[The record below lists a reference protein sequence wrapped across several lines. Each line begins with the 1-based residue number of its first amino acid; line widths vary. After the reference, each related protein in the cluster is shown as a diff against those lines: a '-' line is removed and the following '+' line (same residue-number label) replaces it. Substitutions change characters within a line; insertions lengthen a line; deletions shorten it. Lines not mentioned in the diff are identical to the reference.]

1 VINKPFNVTEV
12 MACVGKLVEQKKHT
26 RKVKSLLETA
36 KTLGVPD
43 EKKGDKAL
51 DN

>member
-1 VINKPFNVTEV
+1 
-12 MACVGKLVEQKKHT
+12 VEQKKCT

-36 KTLGVPD
+36 KTLGVLD
-43 EKKGDKAL
+43 DKKGERTL